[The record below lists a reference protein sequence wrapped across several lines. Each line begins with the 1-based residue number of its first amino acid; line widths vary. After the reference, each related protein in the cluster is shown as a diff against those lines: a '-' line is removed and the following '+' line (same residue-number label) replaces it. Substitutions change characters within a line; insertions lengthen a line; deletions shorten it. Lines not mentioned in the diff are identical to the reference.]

1 MIDCSCDRLS
11 SGSFQCVRC
20 LQSTEKQNKSPTSY
34 PNMLFLLIDL
44 RQAYLVGVHNC
55 KQAGLGELQTKEN
68 YGNSSFD
75 TLLRFAFYFRHS
87 KHAK

>member
-1 MIDCSCDRLS
+1 
-11 SGSFQCVRC
+11 
-20 LQSTEKQNKSPTSY
+20 
-34 PNMLFLLIDL
+34 MLFLLIDL

-75 TLLRFAFYFRHS
+75 TLLRFAFYFCHS
-87 KHAK
+87 KHAKWSPIYAAADFAWSWQLETVAKYDH